1 MNEPNEA
8 AVLAAKGEV
17 RELVPGNA
25 EASTCLPATAA
36 SPPEPQQ
43 AAPMQ
48 PHEAALI
55 GDASAD
61 AGELEAAPAAD
72 EAATESEDGIRD
84 SGFCAADAGSTFVD
98 GPMLR
103 THQRVQRAMKAW
115 GVNQAVF
122 AQAAAPASTIGDFNA
137 ATLAG
142 DLLAKA
148 RSRPGKQ
155 GRTKSSDRPSQQCK
169 QNQLLVHVHWLASV
183 HWCVTTR
190 PARAHAN
197 EAEQSRQAVL
207 QPKER
212 GVLH

>member
-36 SPPEPQQ
+36 SSPEPQQ

-84 SGFCAADAGSTFVD
+84 SGFRL
-98 GPMLR
+98 LR
-103 THQRVQRAMKAW
+103 CRCWFNLRGRPH
-115 GVNQAVF
+115 
-122 AQAAAPASTIGDFNA
+122 AQNA
-137 ATLAG
+137 
-142 DLLAKA
+142 
-148 RSRPGKQ
+148 
-155 GRTKSSDRPSQQCK
+155 
-169 QNQLLVHVHWLASV
+169 
-183 HWCVTTR
+183 
-190 PARAHAN
+190 PARAARY
-197 EAEQSRQAVL
+197 ESVGGEPGSVRTSRSTD
-207 QPKER
+207 EHNR
-212 GVLH
+212 